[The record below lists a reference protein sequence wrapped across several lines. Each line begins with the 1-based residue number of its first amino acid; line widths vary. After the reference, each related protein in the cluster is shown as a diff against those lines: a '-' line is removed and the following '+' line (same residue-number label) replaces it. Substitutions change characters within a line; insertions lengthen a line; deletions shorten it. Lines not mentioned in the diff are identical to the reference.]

1 MIISV
6 IVASHRPEYIVDC
19 AASLCSQ
26 ELPRD
31 CSLDAIVAADYPVDA
46 LAARFT
52 GIRWL
57 HHADRSIPAKRNK
70 GIAAARGSIIGF
82 IDDDCRAHP
91 GWAAAAAAY
100 LAQNSRAAG
109 VEGKTVIEC
118 GGTVDGKTSQFK
130 RLERPGFRTNNIA
143 YRSEAIASVN
153 GFDERFFEQREDMDL
168 AFSVLAGGGVIDSCE
183 SMKVAHALR
192 PGEPWDLLKNCI
204 NRRFDP
210 LLHTKHRILYRR
222 YIRTPWTPMI
232 ALMGAT
238 HAALAAVLMFAPAWG
253 VLAAALDAAV
263 ALAFSLRRNAGGRPR
278 TARAAADALAYLLS
292 PLALFGALVHGSIRY
307 RTILIA

>member
-1 MIISV
+1 MIISI
-6 IVASHRPEYIVDC
+6 IVASHRPEYIADC

-26 ELPRD
+26 ELPPD
-31 CSLDAIVAADYPVDA
+31 CSLDAVVVADYPVDA

-57 HHADRSIPAKRNK
+57 YHADRSIPAKRNR
-70 GIAAARGSIIGF
+70 GIATARGSIIGF

-91 GWAAAAAAY
+91 AWAASAAAY
-100 LAQNSRAAG
+100 LAQHPRASG
-109 VEGKTVIEC
+109 VEGKTDIAIS
-118 GGTVDGKTSQFK
+118 GQVDGKAAQFK

-143 YRSEAIASVN
+143 YRSAAIASVN

-168 AFSVLAGGGVIDSCE
+168 AFSVLAGGGAIDICE
-183 SMKVAHALR
+183 SMQVVHAMR
-192 PGEPWDLLKNCI
+192 PGEPWDLLKNCV

-210 LLHTKHRILYRR
+210 LLHKKHRRLYRR
-222 YIRTPWTPMI
+222 HIRTPWTPMI

-238 HAALAAVLMFAPAWG
+238 HILLAAALVCAPAWG
-253 VLAAALDAAV
+253 IPATAVDAAV
-263 ALAFSLRRNAGGRPR
+263 ALALALRRNAGGRPR
-278 TARAAADALAYLLS
+278 TARVAADALAYLLS
-292 PLALFGALVHGSIRY
+292 PPALLGALVLGSIRC

>member
-1 MIISV
+1 MIISI
-6 IVASHRPEYIVDC
+6 IVASHRPEYIADC

-26 ELPRD
+26 ELPPD
-31 CSLDAIVAADYPVDA
+31 CSLDAVVVADYPVDA

-57 HHADRSIPAKRNK
+57 YHADRSIPAKRNR
-70 GIAAARGSIIGF
+70 GIATARGSIIGF

-91 GWAAAAAAY
+91 AWAASAAAY
-100 LAQNSRAAG
+100 LAQHPRASG
-109 VEGKTVIEC
+109 VEGKTDIAIS
-118 GGTVDGKTSQFK
+118 GQVDGKAAQFK

-143 YRSEAIASVN
+143 YHAGVIASVN

-168 AFSVLAGGGVIDSCE
+168 AFSVLADGGSIDWCE
-183 SMKVAHALR
+183 SMGIAHALR

-263 ALAFSLRRNAGGRPR
+263 ALAFSLRRNAGGRLSIPGV
-278 TARAAADALAYLLS
+278 AADALAYLLS
-292 PLALFGALVHGSIRY
+292 PPTLLLALIIGSIRH
-307 RTILIA
+307 RTFLLA